1 MFIMDASRAWR
12 ASAIW
17 RWVSGEWPVE
27 GECEEGIVGEGW
39 EGCEDDDD
47 GRVGEREGGAGT
59 ALEVEASADMV
70 RELLEGCR
78 KRCWIGVFAECR
90 CVLRPDLN
98 IRCDALLNYTLPLWF
113 WLRCVGRSE
122 GSKA

>member
-39 EGCEDDDD
+39 EGCEDDDE

-59 ALEVEASADMV
+59 ALEVEASADIV
-70 RELLEGCR
+70 GRLFEGDR
-78 KRCWIGVFAECR
+78 RICWIGVLAER
-90 CVLRPDLN
+90 VLRSASDA
-98 IRCDALLNYTLPLWF
+98 RCDSFLGCTLPILFLAQTW
-113 WLRCVGRSE
+113 RGM
-122 GSKA
+122 